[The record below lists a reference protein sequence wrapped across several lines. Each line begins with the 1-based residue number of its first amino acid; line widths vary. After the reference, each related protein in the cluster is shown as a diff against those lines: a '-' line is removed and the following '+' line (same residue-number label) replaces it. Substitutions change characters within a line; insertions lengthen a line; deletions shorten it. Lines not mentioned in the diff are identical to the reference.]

1 MKALIKISLMALLM
15 MGYLQLLNA
24 QIGLGVRGGVNIATS
39 ELEVK
44 IADKWDTNWKDYMVG
59 VNAGLV
65 AEIGITDMFAF
76 QPELNFIQK
85 GYKADVTNGSTHTVT
100 TTLNYLE
107 APLLMKGMFGPGDL
121 KFNALLGPT
130 FGYAFNGKVDSP
142 EGKTDVDFGL
152 VKRYDIGGLAGIGI
166 SYDTGN
172 GILFMDGR
180 MLWGFTNLDDSANSK
195 NVNWHNRGFN
205 FGIGYMYN
213 LW

>member
-1 MKALIKISLMALLM
+1 MKALIKTCCIALLM
-15 MGYLQLLNA
+15 MGYVQLLNA
-24 QIGLGVRGGVNIATS
+24 QLGLGVRGGVNIATS

-44 IADKWDTNWKDYMVG
+44 IDDKWDTEWNDYMVG

-65 AEIGITDMFAF
+65 AEIGISDKFAF

-85 GYKADVTNGSTHTVT
+85 GYKFDITNGTTHTVT
-100 TTLNYLE
+100 TTLNYFE
-107 APLLMKGMFGPGDL
+107 APMLMKGMFGPGYL

-142 EGKTDVDFGL
+142 EGKTDIDFDF
-152 VKRYDIGGLAGIGI
+152 VKRYDIGALAGIGI

-172 GILFMDGR
+172 GIVFMDGR
-180 MLWGFTNLDDSANSK
+180 MLWGFTNLDDSANSD